1 MVSFFLESDQN
12 FRLPFAMYPNDPS
25 LYMEIPAAGIKQ
37 QGFTSTTRVNKEAKQ
52 FTISQLTYGES
63 PQDV

>member
-1 MVSFFLESDQN
+1 
-12 FRLPFAMYPNDPS
+12 
-25 LYMEIPAAGIKQ
+25 MEIPAAGIKQ

-63 PQDV
+63 PQDVAYPNTVTDITIRFS